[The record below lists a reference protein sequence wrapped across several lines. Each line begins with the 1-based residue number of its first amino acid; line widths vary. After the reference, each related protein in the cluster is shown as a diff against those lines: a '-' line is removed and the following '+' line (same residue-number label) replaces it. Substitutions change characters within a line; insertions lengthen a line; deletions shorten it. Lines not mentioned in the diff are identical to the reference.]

1 MAAMNGIEQGQ
12 AIHTVHLQVGNDQM
26 RIMHGELG
34 EGLRTIIGRHNLIA
48 SGSQAD
54 REQPEQSRIIIDKQD
69 SIFGRIHRLIHSF
82 YVPLLSFCSLSIR
95 LFSISLI
102 LSIVSWSLLTFLL
115 SSCNLLSR

>member
-1 MAAMNGIEQGQ
+1 
-12 AIHTVHLQVGNDQM
+12 M

-34 EGLRTIIGRHNLIA
+34 EGLRTIVRRHDIIA
-48 SGSQAD
+48 GGGQAY
-54 REQPEQSRIIIDKQD
+54 REQPEQSRIVIDKHD
-69 SIFGRIHRLIHSF
+69 GIFGRVHKHIHSF

-102 LSIVSWSLLTFLL
+102 LSICSWSLLTFLL